1 MAITMEHKI
10 NKTLSREELGH
21 YLHTL
26 ANAVQRSEKADDP
39 ELTLLQTN
47 FDKLEL
53 KCKRE
58 AGGITIKL
66 KFKTDARRVPPQE
79 GYRKTFSDPS
89 GTYKTLKKRMQTTF
103 KRLGAIIAA
112 NRIPD
117 DPLIHR
123 FQTEVL
129 EMIRYPDRGEPHY
142 NAFESA
148 CQRLVETCQS
158 NRMDAARQAFE
169 DLSRMKKDCHARYK

>member
-1 MAITMEHKI
+1 
-10 NKTLSREELGH
+10 
-21 YLHTL
+21 
-26 ANAVQRSEKADDP
+26 
-39 ELTLLQTN
+39 
-47 FDKLEL
+47 
-53 KCKRE
+53 
-58 AGGITIKL
+58 
-66 KFKTDARRVPPQE
+66 
-79 GYRKTFSDPS
+79 
-89 GTYKTLKKRMQTTF
+89 MQTTF

-148 CQRLVETCQS
+148 CQRLVEACQS

-169 DLSRMKKDCHARYK
+169 DLGRMKKDCHARYK